1 MAHDFSIR
9 HFFRRMPNALL
20 KRYFHGKGVFAELDF
35 AVMKPTKQDA
45 LLEAWALLP
54 GSTRDDCEAELRLVH
69 ELCSESGWRALQ
81 DAAREVLQDGES
93 AAFVAKLAELEDHAA
108 QAMTA
113 FLDHRS
119 LWMWADRYHH
129 ADGLARWKKLQ
140 GLPQVELTDTA
151 AACTAL
157 SAAIRAYFLKEEH
170 RGRNCTV
177 EHYRRGAKDYFFAYP
192 RDHASEALEYV
203 KDDMVRRPHSPAFE
217 LIFVY
222 EKVRGSLDLSCRN
235 APRAV
240 RPLQEIFAK
249 VVLGQEGLSANPK
262 DDRAYDLA
270 PLLDEG
276 FQFTRSSDSGI
287 GDVQLKKLRL
297 TRRWKKGE
305 HITLQAINTAALRQL
320 LGQVRQSV
328 MLADFHVTQAE
339 VWAQVWEPVRKA
351 HKPVTFTV
359 GWPNAC
365 SLKHDG
371 PDGALRAMLQASRIE
386 PQAQA
391 VARDSG
397 QG

>member
-1 MAHDFSIR
+1 MSQDFSSR
-9 HFFRRMPNALL
+9 QFFRRMPNALL
-20 KRYFHGKGVFAELDF
+20 ARYFQGKGLFADLDF
-35 AVMKPTKQDA
+35 AAMKETKPDA
-45 LLEAWALLP
+45 LLEAWGALP
-54 GSTRDDCEAELRLVH
+54 DATRDACEAELSTVH
-69 ELCSESGWRALQ
+69 GLCNESGWRALQ
-81 DAAREVLQDGES
+81 DAAREVLQDDES
-93 AAFVAKLAELEDHAA
+93 AAFVAKLAALEDHAA

-113 FLDHRS
+113 YLDHRS

-129 ADGLARWKKLQ
+129 ADGLARWKKLH
-140 GLPQVELTDTA
+140 GLAQVELTDTA

-192 RDHASEALEYV
+192 RDHASEALEWV
-203 KDDMVRRPHSPAFE
+203 QDDMTRRPHSPAFE

-222 EKVRGSLDLSCRN
+222 EKARGSLDLSCRN

-240 RPLQEIFAK
+240 RPLQEIFAT
-249 VVLGQEGLSANPK
+249 VVLGQDALSANPK
-262 DDRAYDLA
+262 DGRTYNLA
-270 PLLDEG
+270 PLLDAG
-276 FQFTRSSDSGI
+276 FQFIRSSDSGI

-297 TRRWKKGE
+297 SRRWQKGE
-305 HITLQAINTAALRQL
+305 HITLQAANTAALHEL

-328 MLADFHVTQAE
+328 AMADFHVTQAE
-339 VWAQVWEPVRKA
+339 VWAQVWEPGRLLPR
-351 HKPVTFTV
+351 PVTFTV
-359 GWPNAC
+359 GWPNSC

-371 PDGALRAMLQASRIE
+371 ADAALRAMLQASRIE

-391 VARDSG
+391 VAGEGG